1 MANDK
6 ANDLA
11 KVRRI
16 ANRQLLD
23 MLTHTLDRWPNMR
36 FAQALE
42 ALGMVADTKL
52 EPDQQLKQVKVNFKK
67 LQTFN

>member
-1 MANDK
+1 
-6 ANDLA
+6 
-11 KVRRI
+11 
-16 ANRQLLD
+16 

-42 ALGMVADTKL
+42 ALGMVADPKL